1 MSEKSK
7 IKIKKYYFLI
17 ILFIAVA
24 IRCINLTQPL
34 LEGASTRQTE
44 NAMIA
49 RNFYQDK
56 DNKLDIFYPYL
67 VDRGGAKAF
76 QLVEFPLIPFLG
88 ALIYFLLGGVYEF
101 ALRAISIFFFICAV
115 IMLNKLAKFFFN
127 EEVALYSVFVFSFS
141 PLSIY
146 LSRAFQY
153 EMAMI
158 FFIMSAIYYYARWIQ
173 SKSAYKLILST
184 FCFAIAV
191 LLKIP
196 NLYLIPIL
204 FYLIFKEF
212 KRKAYFKLQFYLFFG
227 FVFVLAFL
235 WYRHAY
241 NVMTTYPNPY
251 SVYYTEGF
259 DYIIRNIKYYLTHKM
274 FYKTNFDNL
283 ITYTLTPIG
292 FALAIF
298 GLFLDVDGHRSRN
311 VFYVWLLSVI
321 TFFMA
326 TPAQSMQGYYQ
337 IHLLPI
343 FAIMIGKGIV
353 VFRHSGTQYYESLVN
368 KKISFVL
375 FFLIIFLVIF
385 RYTYAYYKVPENFR
399 YVAET
404 GKAIDEL
411 TEKDALVIAS
421 IENGPDLVYY
431 SNRRGWPFMVHLEEK
446 KKHDIASGEDI
457 TGRIYDP
464 ILYLEILRERGA
476 EYFASASLE
485 EFLSNERFSRYMFEH
500 YRAVKQTP
508 HFIIFDVKEKIK

>member
-1 MSEKSK
+1 M
-7 IKIKKYYFLI
+7 KIKKYYFLI
-17 ILFIAVA
+17 ILFVAVA

-56 DNKLDIFYPYL
+56 DSKLDIFYPYL
-67 VDRGGAKAF
+67 VDRGGKKAY

-88 ALIYFLLGGVYEF
+88 ALMYFLLGGVYEF
-101 ALRAISIFFFICAV
+101 ALRATSIFFFICAV

-141 PLSIY
+141 PLNIY

-158 FFIMSAIYYYARWIQ
+158 FFIMSAIYYYAHWIQ
-173 SKSAYKLILST
+173 SKSAYKLILSA

-227 FVFVLAFL
+227 FVFILAFL

-292 FALAIF
+292 FALGIF
-298 GLFLDVDGHRSRN
+298 GLLLDVDGHKLRN
-311 VFYVWLLSVI
+311 VFYVWLLSVMA
-321 TFFMA
+321 FFML

-343 FAIMIGKGIV
+343 FAIMIGKCITV
-353 VFRHSGTQYYESLVN
+353 LRRSGFLFDKGMLFN
-368 KKISFVL
+368 KKINFVAL
-375 FFLIIFLVIF
+375 FAAIFFIVL
-385 RYTYAYYKVPENFR
+385 RYSYAYFHVPENFR
-399 YVAET
+399 HVVET
-404 GKAIDEL
+404 GKTIEQL
-411 TEKDALVIAS
+411 TEKNALVIAS

-431 SNRRGWPFMVHLEEK
+431 CNRRGWPFMVHLEEK
-446 KKHDIASGEDI
+446 KKYDIANGEDI

-464 ILYLEILRERGA
+464 IFYLENLRDSGA
-476 EYFASASLE
+476 KYFASASLE
-485 EFLSNERFSRYMFEH
+485 EFLSNKRFSKYMFEH
-500 YRAVKQTP
+500 YRVIKQTP